1 MRPVALAFA
10 GGIGSGKTTLST
22 EVAERLSWPRVAFGD
37 YVRGVAIQRG
47 IAATRDRLQS
57 LGATL
62 IDEQGWEGF
71 CRSVLGQAMWQP
83 GASIVVDGARHAE
96 VAVSLKHLVAPSIF
110 LLVLV
115 KTDPVVRA
123 RRIAE
128 RRAAYEYDLPIA
140 ATHSTEEQVGD
151 LLPSL
156 ADLVIDGSQ
165 PSYQSVAAITEW
177 LSFQ

>member
-1 MRPVALAFA
+1 MRPVALAFT

-22 EVAERLSWPRVAFGD
+22 ELAERLGWPRVAFGD
-37 YVRGVAIQRG
+37 YVRSVAAERG

-62 IDEQGWEGF
+62 IEEQGWDGF
-71 CRSVLGQAMWQP
+71 CRSILEQARWHP

-96 VAVSLKHLVAPSIF
+96 VAVSLKHLVAPAIF
-110 LLVLV
+110 LLVLI
-115 KTDPVVRA
+115 KTDPGIRA
-123 RRIAE
+123 GRIAE
-128 RRAAYEYDLPIA
+128 RGAAYEYALPISE
-140 ATHSTEEQVGD
+140 THSTEEQVGD

-177 LSFQ
+177 LSNQ